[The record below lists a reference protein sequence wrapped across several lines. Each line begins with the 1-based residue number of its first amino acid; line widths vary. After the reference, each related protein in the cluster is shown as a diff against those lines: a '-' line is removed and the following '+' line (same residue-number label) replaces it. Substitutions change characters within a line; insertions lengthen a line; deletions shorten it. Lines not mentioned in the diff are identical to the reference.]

1 MRRGSL
7 LPYVVFSCACTR
19 LRLVLFRYLVLC
31 FAGGAPSFHVPFPC
45 RSVRYRYFGVPSCI
59 AARSFCVAGCR
70 SFTLPYFGLGVRDAV
85 RMLLY
90 AVSGAPLSVFW
101 LAFGPV
107 LPVDY
112 PGADQLVAVVPR
124 GELPCG
130 DAALRPVEDDVA
142 ALLRDVQHTALQR
155 LPVADAHR
163 EAGAAARL

>member
-31 FAGGAPSFHVPFPC
+31 FAGGTPLSMC
-45 RSVRYRYFGVPSCI
+45 RFR
-59 AARSFCVAGCR
+59 AAVCGTGISASRPVLLRAAFAW
-70 SFTLPYFGLGVRDAV
+70 RDAV
-85 RMLLY
+85 LLRSRVSGSGVRVAVRMFLY

-101 LAFGPV
+101 MAFGPV

-112 PGADQLVAVVPR
+112 PGADQLVAVVPC
-124 GELPCG
+124 GELPRC
-130 DAALRPVEDDVA
+130 DAPLGGVEEDVA
-142 ALLRDVQHTALQR
+142 SLVADEERGLLQGLA
-155 LPVADAHR
+155 VADADA

>member
-1 MRRGSL
+1 MSYFRVPVR
-7 LPYVVFSCACTR
+7 VCVWSCSGILSCV
-19 LRLVLFRYLVLC
+19 LR
-31 FAGGAPSFHVPFPC
+31 
-45 RSVRYRYFGVPSCI
+45 
-59 AARSFCVAGCR
+59 
-70 SFTLPYFGLGVRDAV
+70 
-85 RMLLY
+85 
-90 AVSGAPLSVFW
+90 GAPLFPCAVSVPQCAVPVFRRPVLYCCAQLLRGGMPFFYAPVFRVGCPGGCSYVFVRRIRRAPFSVFW

>member
-1 MRRGSL
+1 MSYFRVPVRVWSCSGILSCVLRGHS
-7 LPYVVFSCACTR
+7 
-19 LRLVLFRYLVLC
+19 
-31 FAGGAPSFHVPFPC
+31 SFPVPFPC

-59 AARSFCVAGCR
+59 AARSNTGRDAVLLR
-70 SFTLPYFGLGVRDAV
+70 SRISGSGVRVAV

-142 ALLRDVQHTALQR
+142 ALLRDVQHAALQR

>member
-1 MRRGSL
+1 MSYFRVPVR
-7 LPYVVFSCACTR
+7 VCVWSCSGILSCV
-19 LRLVLFRYLVLC
+19 LRV
-31 FAGGAPSFHVPFPC
+31 APLFPC
-45 RSVRYRYFGVPSCI
+45 AVSVSQCAVPVFRRPVLYFCAQLLCGGMLFFIYAPVFRVD
-59 AARSFCVAGCR
+59 ARV
-70 SFTLPYFGLGVRDAV
+70 AV

-112 PGADQLVAVVPR
+112 PGADQLGAVVPR

-142 ALLRDVQHTALQR
+142 ALFRDVQHAALQR

>member
-1 MRRGSL
+1 MSYFRVPVRVWYCFGIL
-7 LPYVVFSCACTR
+7 SCV
-19 LRLVLFRYLVLC
+19 LRV
-31 FAGGAPSFHVPFPC
+31 APLFPC
-45 RSVRYRYFGVPSCI
+45 AVSVSQCVALAFRRSVFLR
-59 AARSFCVAGCR
+59 AAFAWRDAVLLRSRVSG
-70 SFTLPYFGLGVRDAV
+70 SGVRVAV

-101 LAFGPV
+101 MAFGPV

-142 ALLRDVQHTALQR
+142 ALFRDVQHAALQR

>member
-31 FAGGAPSFHVPFPC
+31 FAGGTPLSMC
-45 RSVRYRYFGVPSCI
+45 RFR
-59 AARSFCVAGCR
+59 AAVCGTGISASRPVLLRAAFAW
-70 SFTLPYFGLGVRDAV
+70 RDAV
-85 RMLLY
+85 LLRSRVSGSGVRVAVRMFLY

-101 LAFGPV
+101 MAFGPV

-130 DAALRPVEDDVA
+130 DAALRPVEDDVT
-142 ALLRDVQHTALQR
+142 ALLRDVQHAALQR